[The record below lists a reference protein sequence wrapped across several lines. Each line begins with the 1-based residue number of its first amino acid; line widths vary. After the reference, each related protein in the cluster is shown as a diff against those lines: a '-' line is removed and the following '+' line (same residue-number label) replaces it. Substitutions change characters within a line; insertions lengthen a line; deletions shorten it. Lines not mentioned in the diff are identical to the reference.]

1 MGMVIERQAQATR
14 KQGLPANPTESNAV
28 LSALAGSL
36 FPECWLLAAWT
47 RPASAHT
54 LTEKRKIPPEIPD
67 DWKDSSDF

>member
-47 RPASAHT
+47 RPACVSAH
-54 LTEKRKIPPEIPD
+54 
-67 DWKDSSDF
+67 SH